1 MNRTNNLVIIGTSH
15 HNTYGM
21 IRCFGEY
28 GVRPNLI
35 LYGNSHS
42 YILKSALLGEKYVA
56 KDAHEA
62 LSLLLQ
68 HYNKSVVIACTDEIA
83 SLMDNQYDSLKEQ
96 FAFFNCGAE
105 GQMTHYMDKVVQIT
119 MAQKCR
125 IDVPYF
131 IKGTVTN
138 LPTSDLHYPC
148 IIRPLKSIN
157 GGKNIQVC
165 YDSIDLPKALASFD
179 DSTEI
184 LAQEFIEKDFEIVLV
199 GLSYGDTLEIP
210 AYIQKI
216 RDTKGGTTYSSVK
229 SVETLPSHLLASC
242 KDLVKMMNYTGL
254 FGIELMRKDDKYYF
268 VEINLRNDATTFAI
282 CMAGCNLPLA
292 YWHLANGNQTQ
303 MLPPNIINQ
312 IHSMVE
318 FNDFIHVLKRQVSI
332 RTWLKQRADSECR
345 YCYCKSDKRPYRIQC
360 WDFVKFIVGMVY
372 RHGLSKA
379 N

>member
-1 MNRTNNLVIIGTSH
+1 MNHTNNLVIIGTSH

-28 GVRPNLI
+28 GVRPNII

-42 YILKSALLGEKYVA
+42 YILKSALLGDKHIA
-56 KDAHEA
+56 KDAREA

-68 HYNKSVVIACTDEIA
+68 LYDKAVVIACTDEIA
-83 SLMDNQYDSLKEQ
+83 SLMDNHYESLRER
-96 FAFFNCGAE
+96 FSFFNCGAE
-105 GQMTHYMDKVVQIT
+105 GQLTQFMDKVVQIT
-119 MAQKCR
+119 MAQKCG

-131 IKGTVTN
+131 IKGNVTN
-138 LPTSDLHYPC
+138 FPTSDLHYPC
-148 IIRPLKSIN
+148 IIRPLKSIS

-165 YDSIDLPKALASFD
+165 YDSLELPKALESFD

-184 LAQEFIEKDFEIVLV
+184 LAQEFIEKDYEIVLV
-199 GLSYGDTLEIP
+199 GLSYGDTLDIP
-210 AYIQKI
+210 AYIHKI
-216 RDTKGGTTYSSVK
+216 RDTKGGTTYSAVK
-229 SVETLPSHLLASC
+229 SVKTLPAQLLASC

-254 FGIELMRKDDKYYF
+254 FGIELMRKNDKFYF

-292 YWHLANGNQTQ
+292 YWHLANGKKSQ
-303 MLPPNIINQ
+303 LSPHINQ

-332 RTWLKQRADSECR
+332 RKWLKQRADSECR

-360 WDFVKFIVGMVY
+360 WDFVKFMVRMVY
-372 RHGLSKA
+372 RHGVTKA